1 MARDRDYWRRGR
13 PGTRAALRCLAAA
26 SRRPGPSAKARR
38 FRKWVALTLR
48 QPYQCMVPAHGSSFE
63 TPTRHHTRRRG
74 RPFPRRLL
82 LGWSERVRIRQRLR
96 ARICAGSGR
105 TPGATPKKQRRHH
118 ARTRRGFFKT
128 RVFFVRLRLPRRRSP
143 AGARR
148 PSCSPATRPGLAVN
162 IVKLPEP
169 PAPPIKARPTFG
181 VRPQSTVRD
190 QAVG

>member
-118 ARTRRGFFKT
+118 ARTRRGFFKNPRLFCAPT
-128 RVFFVRLRLPRRRSP
+128 STSGGARQVRGGQAVHPRRGPASPSISSSCRSRLRLRS
-143 AGARR
+143 R
-148 PSCSPATRPGLAVN
+148 
-162 IVKLPEP
+162 
-169 PAPPIKARPTFG
+169 PAPLSACVLNRQFEIR
-181 VRPQSTVRD
+181 R
-190 QAVG
+190 